1 MNITDNSIYAICL
14 TVIVLYVFRWI
25 SEKNAPKIDI
35 DTPWLNVMFQSP
47 KTDKEIE
54 EIHKEFE
61 SIMREDD
68 NKAIKSMES
77 SRKQ

>member
-25 SEKNAPKIDI
+25 SEKKAPKIDI
-35 DTPWLNVMFQSP
+35 DTPWLDVMFQSP

-54 EIHKEFE
+54 EIRKEFE

-68 NKAIKSMES
+68 NKAIKSMEAN
-77 SRKQ
+77 RN